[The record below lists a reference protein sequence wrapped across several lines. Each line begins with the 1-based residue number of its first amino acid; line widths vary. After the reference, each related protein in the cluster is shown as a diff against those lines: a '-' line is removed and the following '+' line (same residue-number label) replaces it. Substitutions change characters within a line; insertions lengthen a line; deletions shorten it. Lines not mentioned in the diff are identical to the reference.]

1 MNQANSHEL
10 NGRHF
15 QNEPI
20 FTDHNLVFDHHD
32 LSETCRNVGQI
43 FKPHDLKISHQKRD
57 FSATMHHVKTGALSI
72 SRLEYGADV
81 IIEPDHLDNF
91 YLIQIPTQG
100 YAEIEFG
107 SQKFISYSQ
116 VASLISPQQSLRMRW
131 HANSPQLILKV
142 SKDDFTYHCRQHIAD
157 SENNLLIFDPKLDF
171 STQGGAYFLQLV
183 RTL

>member
-1 MNQANSHEL
+1 MNQANSPEL
-10 NGRHF
+10 SGRHF
-15 QNEPI
+15 QNESI
-20 FTDHNLVFDHHD
+20 FTNHNLVFDHHD

-43 FKPHDLKISHQKRD
+43 FKPHDLKISQQKRD

-81 IIEPDHLDNF
+81 IIEPDHLDSF

-131 HANSPQLILKV
+131 HANHS
-142 SKDDFTYHCRQHIAD
+142 SF
-157 SENNLLIFDPKLDF
+157 
-171 STQGGAYFLQLV
+171 
-183 RTL
+183 

>member
-20 FTDHNLVFDHHD
+20 FTDHYLVFDHHD

-100 YAEIEFG
+100 YAEI
-107 SQKFISYSQ
+107 
-116 VASLISPQQSLRMRW
+116 
-131 HANSPQLILKV
+131 
-142 SKDDFTYHCRQHIAD
+142 
-157 SENNLLIFDPKLDF
+157 
-171 STQGGAYFLQLV
+171 
-183 RTL
+183 